1 MTRPRYT
8 RLQIAILVV
17 SGVVCVVALATI
29 VGGGSSGKRP
39 AASAITISRPNQLPV
54 RPSTATGAPQHR
66 ARPAATHRTVTA
78 APSSH
83 ATTQPTIPQ
92 MLGQELM
99 VRMAGTSPDP
109 VLLDRIRRGE
119 VGGVILYADNIV
131 SPGQLSSLTAELQ
144 HAAHEGGNP
153 SLLISTDQEGGQV
166 KRLPWA
172 PPTVPPPEMGADGT
186 QTSETQGAQ
195 TGDAL
200 KHEGINVDLAPV
212 VDVAHSPSVFIW
224 KQGRSFGMSA
234 STVIDSAVPF
244 ANGLEQAGVA
254 PTAKHFPGL
263 GGALVDT
270 DYALQHVTTEQRD
283 LAPYAQLIQDRI
295 PMIMVSTGVI
305 QNVDSTEPAAL
316 SHAVIAHLLRQ
327 QMGFQGVIITD
338 DLERPTGYDTGQ
350 AATRA
355 AAAGADIVL
364 ASTTETGGESAYSAM
379 LTGAKDGAISR
390 DHIRQSYQRVLALK
404 RTF

>member
-1 MTRPRYT
+1 MTRPRSTT
-8 RLQIAILVV
+8 RLQVAILVI
-17 SGVVCVVALATI
+17 SGLICVVALAKI
-29 VGGGSSGKRP
+29 VGGGSSGKHP
-39 AASAITISRPNQLPV
+39 SAPAITISRPNQLPV
-54 RPSTATGAPQHR
+54 PRSTATAPHHQAR
-66 ARPAATHRTVTA
+66 AAAKHRTVAA
-78 APSSH
+78 APSSP
-83 ATTQPTIPQ
+83 AQAQPTIAR

-109 VLLDRIRRGE
+109 VLLDRIRRGA

-144 HAAHEGGNP
+144 HAAHDGGNP
-153 SLLISTDQEGGQV
+153 PLLISTDQEGGQV

-172 PPTVPPPEMGADGT
+172 PPTVPPPQMGADGT
-186 QTSETQGAQ
+186 QTSETQGVQ

-234 STVIDSAVPF
+234 SAVINSAVPF

-270 DYALQHVTTEQRD
+270 DYALQHVTAEQRD
-283 LAPYAQLIQDRI
+283 LAPYSQLIQDRI

-316 SHAVIAHLLRQ
+316 SHAVITDLLRSH
-327 QMGFQGVIITD
+327 MGFQGVIITD

-379 LTGAKDGAISR
+379 LTGATHGAISL

-404 RTF
+404 RSL